1 MAPSH
6 PRLLLVDA
14 LVFGV
19 FGVLLGAWGILL
31 YLPYGKG
38 EDVTIEFRLLF
49 GTISLALGLLAL
61 RRLVRVFATLTRS
74 SGLVP
79 LQRLVSGAL
88 AFVLLGSAFWA
99 FLSRGDVS
107 TEFRILFGGISF
119 AAGLLVF
126 RRLSHELRSR
136 TSG

>member
-6 PRLLLVDA
+6 PRLPPVDA

-19 FGVLLGAWGILL
+19 FGVLLGAWGIWL

-61 RRLVRVFATLTRS
+61 RRPVRVLAASTRS
-74 SGLVP
+74 SGLV
-79 LQRLVSGAL
+79 LFQLLSGAL
-88 AFVLLGSAFWA
+88 ALVLLGSALWA

-119 AAGLLVF
+119 AGGLLVF
-126 RRLSHELRSR
+126 RRLSQELRSR